1 VPDSDGPDDG
11 PAGRHDDRPAG
22 DVALAADAHRRL
34 VVRLDALVAAGALD
48 VAAPSRLPGWTRGH
62 VLAHLRQSGD
72 GHAEMLEAAERGEVG
87 VQYPGGPDGRAAAI
101 EADAGF
107 EPDRQVTL
115 LHRSIERLEAAWSAS
130 TWSGVGQAS
139 AGMLAVRELPF
150 MRAREVEVHHV
161 DLDVGYEF
169 DDLPADYV
177 RLELRRMEML
187 WRARRPMGMTALPAA
202 ALAARPPERLAWLL
216 GRAEIEGL
224 GPASIF

>member
-1 VPDSDGPDDG
+1 
-11 PAGRHDDRPAG
+11 
-22 DVALAADAHRRL
+22 
-34 VVRLDALVAAGALD
+34 
-48 VAAPSRLPGWTRGH
+48 
-62 VLAHLRQSGD
+62 
-72 GHAEMLEAAERGEVG
+72 
-87 VQYPGGPDGRAAAI
+87 
-101 EADAGF
+101 
-107 EPDRQVTL
+107 
-115 LHRSIERLEAAWSAS
+115 
-130 TWSGVGQAS
+130 
-139 AGMLAVRELPF
+139 MLAVRELPF

-224 GPASIF
+224 APASIF